1 VVLTGWLLSNRRL
14 WASTAPRVPDGI
26 ALDAEGAIWIANP
39 IAPECVR
46 IAEGGEV
53 LDVVETGQPC
63 YACMLG
69 GDDGK
74 TLFMLTAK
82 TSIAH
87 EAADSPSGK
96 LVIASVDVPHA
107 GLP

>member
-1 VVLTGWLLSNRRL
+1 M
-14 WASTAPRVPDGI
+14 
-26 ALDAEGAIWIANP
+26 
-39 IAPECVR
+39 R

-82 TSIAH
+82 PSIAH
-87 EAADSPSGK
+87 EAAESPSGQ